1 MAKHRK
7 TRQEKI
13 LADQRHITYH
23 LEITSAQASIPTE
36 KKVDFKLDLPQ
47 DKHQTV
53 SYAYVGH
60 DLRKTSLVTISIV
73 FFQIIL
79 FVILGRI

>member
-23 LEITSAQASIPTE
+23 LEPTPAQVSIPTE
-36 KKVDFKLDLPQ
+36 KKNDFRIDFPTS
-47 DKHQTV
+47 KHQVT
-53 SYAYVGH
+53 SYAYVAK
-60 DLRKTSLVTISIV
+60 DIRKTSMVTVSII

-79 FVILGRI
+79 FFIINRV